1 MVLKAIKEAE
11 KTALPPKYSGEC
23 FLNVKKKSYP
33 TVQSAY
39 GGDFQERSEKKKK
52 NPTVQPFRSITV
64 MQEEK
69 PSYILF
75 LIVKCCRQDLGVGW
89 KLGKRK
95 KGGEGFPV

>member
-52 NPTVQPFRSITV
+52 IPQFNLSEVSQSCKKKNLLTSSSSLSSVVGRT
-64 MQEEK
+64 
-69 PSYILF
+69 
-75 LIVKCCRQDLGVGW
+75 LG
-89 KLGKRK
+89 
-95 KGGEGFPV
+95 

>member
-52 NPTVQPFRSITV
+52 SHSSTFQKYHSHARRKT
-64 MQEEK
+64 
-69 PSYILF
+69 F
-75 LIVKCCRQDLGVGW
+75 LHPLPHCQVL
-89 KLGKRK
+89 
-95 KGGEGFPV
+95 